1 MVNREH
7 TNNNSRKRGNDADQ
21 YTAYS
26 ALDIAQILVRN
37 PDELT
42 DLLTYDYMC
51 EKYGKGRAFE
61 DMPEQE
67 RKAMLSLDAAA
78 AELRWLGFTRKQVDV
93 FVQALKNGLRESGF
107 SQIEPDIGVPT
118 FRERFAMTAYA
129 IAAFPYL
136 PMPPLAAT
144 PDYPLKSRGFSM
156 SHAQKVT
163 GNLTSCVAALIFE
176 QRESNP
182 YLLCVPY
189 KAEGYPDQTCAPLH
203 Y

>member
-1 MVNREH
+1 MVDREH
-7 TNNNSRKRGNDADQ
+7 TKKNPRKRGNDADQ

-67 RKAMLSLDAAA
+67 RNVMLSLDAAV
-78 AELRWLGFTRKQVDV
+78 AELRWLGFTQEQVHV
-93 FVQALKNGLRESGF
+93 FVQALKNGLHESGF
-107 SQIEPDIGVPT
+107 AQIEPDIGVPT
-118 FRERFAMTAYA
+118 FRERFGMVAYT
-129 IAAFPYL
+129 IAAFPYI
-136 PMPPLAAT
+136 PMPPLSAA

-156 SHAQKVT
+156 SHARKVT
-163 GNLTSCVAALIFE
+163 GNLTSRVAA
-176 QRESNP
+176 
-182 YLLCVPY
+182 
-189 KAEGYPDQTCAPLH
+189 
-203 Y
+203 